1 MARECQNHAFLADHL
16 GKADS
21 VVANLDTEVRMAQG
35 FCRRRSRGTY
45 ALSVLGTCGKDGRRC
60 RNWKQWTLRAGRRQ
74 NGEGALRWWWTW
86 RRSLR
91 RFNAV
96 PCGNRP
102 CILTLHTGR

>member
-60 RNWKQWTLRAGRRQ
+60 WNWKQWTLRAGRRQ
-74 NGEGALRWWWTW
+74 NGKAATALVVDLAKAFEKVQLGAVWKWAMY
-86 RRSLR
+86 
-91 RFNAV
+91 FDF
-96 PCGNRP
+96 
-102 CILTLHTGR
+102 HKGR